1 MGVALETIADGMGV
15 VVERVDAPPI
25 AHMRVRMELYA
36 VDNWV
41 AKSSIGVLVVNLC
54 AQRVGSFFV
63 KTEPHLFKQS
73 QVFLNG
79 SIAIL
84 RRQSFSSL
92 LPHLLSRL

>member
-1 MGVALETIADGMGV
+1 MGDALETIADGMSV

-63 KTEPHLFKQS
+63 KAKPHLLKQS
-73 QVFLNG
+73 QVVLNG